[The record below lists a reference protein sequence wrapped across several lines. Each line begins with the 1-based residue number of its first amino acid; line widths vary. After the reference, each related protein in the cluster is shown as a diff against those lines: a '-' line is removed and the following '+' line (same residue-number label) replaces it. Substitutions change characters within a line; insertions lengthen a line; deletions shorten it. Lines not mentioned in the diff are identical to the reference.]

1 MRTTVRNKELEHKF
15 KHLLELPGAKE
26 RLKIFEADLT
36 TPGSY
41 RECFEGCTGVLHTAT
56 SVAIGEG
63 NAENVIYKPG
73 V

>member
-1 MRTTVRNKELEHKF
+1 MEHKY
-15 KHLLELPGAKE
+15 KHLLELPGAKD

-41 RECFEGCTGVLHTAT
+41 RECFEGVTGVIHTAT
-56 SVAIGEG
+56 SVALGDLDGE
-63 NAENVIYKPG
+63 NNIYKPG